1 MQQGFWVWLKLTTV
15 LITLSGLVACTSVN
29 ADGTRLSAPAGKGN
43 VVLTGVPGT
52 ATLQLPAS
60 RQLTVS
66 GPFYAN
72 VQMGASPA
80 GQVTVRGDSALVDK
94 VCWFWQGQSL
104 VLTMAPGYHY
114 PRHMSLWVSINLPSL
129 TQLQAKKSA
138 QLTVGTFKTAYLQVD
153 AEDNSRVILFGV
165 ARRIDVTA
173 SGYANVDL
181 RGVQSRTGF
190 IKANNE
196 AQVSVIVNGGLSAWA
211 SDHST
216 IYYYT
221 DPVMV
226 TSIQRSSGS
235 VLRMSGIAT

>member
-1 MQQGFWVWLKLTTV
+1 MRQGFWVWLKCAAV
-15 LITLSGLVACTSVN
+15 LMTLSGLVACASVN
-29 ADGTRLSAPAGKGN
+29 TDGTPLSAPAGKAN
-43 VVLTGVPGT
+43 PVLTGVPGT

-60 RQLTVS
+60 RQLTIS

-72 VQMGASPA
+72 IQIGASPA

-114 PRHMSLWVSINLPSL
+114 PKQMSLWLSINLPSV
-129 TQLQAKKSA
+129 TQLQTKKGT
-138 QLTVGTFKTAYLQVD
+138 QLTAGTFKTSYLQVD

-165 ARRIDVTA
+165 ARRIDLTA
-173 SGYANVDL
+173 SGYANVDM
-181 RGVQSRTGF
+181 RGIQSRTGF
-190 IKANNE
+190 IKANND
-196 AQVSVIVNGGLSAWA
+196 AQVSVITNGGLSAWA